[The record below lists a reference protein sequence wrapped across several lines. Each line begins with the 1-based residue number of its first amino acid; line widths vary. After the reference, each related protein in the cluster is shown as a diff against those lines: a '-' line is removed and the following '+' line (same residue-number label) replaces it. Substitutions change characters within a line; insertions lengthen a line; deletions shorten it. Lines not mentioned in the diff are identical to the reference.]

1 LKEALQAA
9 APPSDVQVTLDL
21 GSDLPTIESS
31 SLLVDV
37 FLELFTNASKAME
50 DRPQKQLQVHTRAET
65 GEASTWV
72 VIEISDTGRGISA
85 DRAVHLWD
93 MFKQSEDGLGF
104 GLWWVRTFI
113 ERQGGT
119 ISFDSELGAGATFII
134 RLPASPEPEPMIS

>member
-1 LKEALQAA
+1 
-9 APPSDVQVTLDL
+9 VILDL
-21 GSDLPTIESS
+21 GSDLPAIESS

-37 FLELFTNASKAME
+37 FLELFTNALKAME
-50 DRPQKQLQVHTRAET
+50 DRSQKQLGVRTWAEAGET
-65 GEASTWV
+65 GSWV
-72 VIEISDTGRGISA
+72 VIEISDTGSGISA

-119 ISFDSELGAGATFII
+119 ISFGSELDSGTTFII
-134 RLPASPEPEPMIS
+134 RLPASPGPEPVLT